1 MGRRRVR
8 ACTTKVYKQSG
19 LVSCRFRQGALR
31 CLSEIFASDST
42 MSSNICSSGNYG
54 SPSLGSHC
62 HVPVTSSTTFY
73 TAGMNSGDNLCL
85 PSQNRTWLLDNFLK
99 TCGKPSSYQ
108 QSSCG
113 PATYEI
119 SCYPST
125 TYCAFTPSRGIS
137 FFPISSYLSSSCQPS
152 MYNRPQN
159 YLPSSFCPQNYLSY
173 GCQPQNFISC
183 GYRPLNFV
191 SSACHPLRYLSYDC
205 QPLGYVF
212 SSFRPL
218 DYVSNRLQPVH
229 CIYNSFQPACSS
241 FGTWQSPFI
250 RRSC

>member
-1 MGRRRVR
+1 
-8 ACTTKVYKQSG
+8 
-19 LVSCRFRQGALR
+19 
-31 CLSEIFASDST
+31 

-113 PATYEI
+113 
-119 SCYPST
+119 
-125 TYCAFTPSRGIS
+125 
-137 FFPISSYLSSSCQPS
+137 SCQPS

>member
-1 MGRRRVR
+1 M
-8 ACTTKVYKQSG
+8 T
-19 LVSCRFRQGALR
+19 
-31 CLSEIFASDST
+31 
-42 MSSNICSSGNYG
+42 SNVCSSGNYG

-73 TAGMNSGDNLCL
+73 TAGMNCGDSLCL

-99 TCGKPSSYQ
+99 TCGKPSNYR

-113 PATYEI
+113 STTYDI

-125 TYCAFTPSRGIS
+125 TYYASRPCRGIR
-137 FFPISSYLSSSCQPS
+137 FFPISYHSSSCQPP
-152 MYNRPQN
+152 MYNRAQN
-159 YLPSSFCPQNYLSY
+159 YLSSRFHPQNHLSY
-173 GCQPQNFISC
+173 GCQSQNFIFG

-191 SSACHPLRYLSYDC
+191 SRACHPLRYLSYDC
-205 QPLGYVF
+205 QPFGYVF

-218 DYVSNRLQPVH
+218 DYVSNRFQPVH
-229 CIYNSFQPACSS
+229 YIYNSFHPACS

-250 RRSC
+250 RRSCWIVILASCWRAL

>member
-1 MGRRRVR
+1 
-8 ACTTKVYKQSG
+8 
-19 LVSCRFRQGALR
+19 
-31 CLSEIFASDST
+31 
-42 MSSNICSSGNYG
+42 MSSNIYSTGNYG

-62 HVPVTSSTTFY
+62 HVPVTSPTTFY
-73 TAGMNSGDNLCL
+73 TASMNCGDSLCL

-99 TCGKPSSYQ
+99 TYGKPSSYQ

-113 PATYEI
+113 PTTYET
-119 SCYPST
+119 SCYLST
-125 TYCAFTPSRGIS
+125 TYCASRPCRGIS
-137 FFPISSYLSSSCQPS
+137 FFPIGSYLSSSCQPS
-152 MYNRPQN
+152 MYNRHQNCLSSRFHPQKH
-159 YLPSSFCPQNYLSY
+159 FSY

-205 QPLGYVF
+205 QPLSYVF

-218 DYVSNRLQPVH
+218 DSVSSRFQPVLY
-229 CIYNSFQPACSS
+229 IYKSFQPACS
-241 FGTWQSPFI
+241 FGTWQTPFV